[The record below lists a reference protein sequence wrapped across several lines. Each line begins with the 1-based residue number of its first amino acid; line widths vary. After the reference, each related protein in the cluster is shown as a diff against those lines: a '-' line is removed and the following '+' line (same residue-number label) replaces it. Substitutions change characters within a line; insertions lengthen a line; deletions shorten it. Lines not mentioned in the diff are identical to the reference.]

1 MDWLGFFWVTKNYTK
16 LQKVGYDFFTLYA
29 YILSLNVARS
39 TLTDNTSVTTELN
52 ENKKFILNYSKGFC
66 PGHIQQKIQRSESR
80 AGSSCDFIP

>member
-52 ENKKFILNYSKGFC
+52 EK
-66 PGHIQQKIQRSESR
+66 
-80 AGSSCDFIP
+80 